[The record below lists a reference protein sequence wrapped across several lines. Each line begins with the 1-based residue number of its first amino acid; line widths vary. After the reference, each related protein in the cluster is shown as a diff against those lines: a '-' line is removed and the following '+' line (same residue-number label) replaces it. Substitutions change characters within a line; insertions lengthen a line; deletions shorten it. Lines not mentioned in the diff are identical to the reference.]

1 MLDRFA
7 NRRKRQKN
15 ERQRAFRARQAR
27 GEFVAPVLIDQAILG
42 FLVRNRWLAERDSN
56 EPKRV
61 AEAVRS
67 LLELS
72 AKI

>member
-1 MLDRFA
+1 MLDR
-7 NRRKRQKN
+7 RRRQKN
-15 ERQRAFRARQAR
+15 ERQRRFRQRQAC
-27 GEFVAPVLIDQAILG
+27 GQFVAPVLIDDAILG
-42 FLVRNRWLAERDSN
+42 FLVRSRWLDERDSN